1 MSIRVGIGRCKI
13 NCIKSLSELILKG
26 KCIIALVFVLSFD
39 VTFFIVNFVAVS
51 HPTYSILIIFLG
63 KSKRLEPIA
72 KQRLFFNQ
80 IYYIKFDSLILFGVS
95 DFEIEP
101 LIVSTSIDVILQ
113 NEVIGLK
120 NVTWVIIIVSIEQIA
135 TLEMRVK
142 DETTVV
148 VFRLSLCSFG
158 FDLRKIAITFWFK
171 VNSCN
176 IHENIS
182 KVVLLGGGI
191 KAMVVHISVLINI
204 PKSAS
209 EFFLTF
215 GVELFYL
222 FLHFSMLEECI
233 LDGDEPTTD
242 IFASFFS
249 FRQDVAVGPC
259 QLLSIEAAS
268 RVDFVGLV
276 LPI

>member
-158 FDLRKIAITFWFK
+158 FDLRKIAIIFWFK

-268 RVDFVGLV
+268 RVDFIGLV

>member
-120 NVTWVIIIVSIEQIA
+120 NVTLVIIIVSIEQIA

-148 VFRLSLCSFG
+148 IFRLSLCSFG